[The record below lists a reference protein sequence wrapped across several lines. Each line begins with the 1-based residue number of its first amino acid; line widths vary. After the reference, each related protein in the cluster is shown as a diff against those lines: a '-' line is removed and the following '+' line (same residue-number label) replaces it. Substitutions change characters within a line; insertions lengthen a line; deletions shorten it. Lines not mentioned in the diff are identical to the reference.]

1 MTNSRYFSILFIS
14 IMMSIFASAFAIS
27 SLNTFAYATSSLG
40 QSIQQSQQDL
50 QSTINNQ
57 VQQSITN
64 TIDNI
69 NNSND
74 SSVSN
79 IANNQNQNQNI
90 TDTSSDVVKGGITSL
105 QYDPIGNSTTW
116 IVGGVYRIENLSS
129 EAPTFNASF
138 YMVKTD
144 GNFSHSHEIYDLFL
158 NAKSTNS
165 SMNNSTHLT
174 GTTTVTMMN
183 GPVSNVPTNITL
195 LDDSAISIW
204 LDPSKVNNHF
214 GDSPIY
220 GTQELKCVDS
230 PAYCK

>member
-1 MTNSRYFSILFIS
+1 MTNSHFFSILVIS
-14 IMMSIFASAFAIS
+14 MMTTVFASALAIS
-27 SLNTFAYATSSLG
+27 SVNFLASATSSLG

-50 QSTINNQ
+50 QSTINSQ
-57 VQQSITN
+57 VQQSITD
-64 TIDNI
+64 TINNI

-74 SSVSN
+74 SSVGNITSN
-79 IANNQNQNQNI
+79 QPQNI
-90 TDTSSDVVKGGITSL
+90 TSSSTDMIKGGVTSL
-105 QYDPIGNSTTW
+105 QNDPLDNTTTW
-116 IVGGVYRIENLSS
+116 IVGGVYRMENLSS

-144 GNFSHSHEIYDLFL
+144 GNSSHSHEIYDLFL
-158 NAKSTNS
+158 ITPSTDS
-165 SMNNSTHLT
+165 AISNSTHLN
-174 GTTTVTMMN
+174 GTTTVTMRD

-195 LDDSAISIW
+195 LGDNAISIW